1 MTVAEREHA
10 DRPEVVAESPQAAP
24 APAGAPPVELLLR
37 LQRGAGNQAVARM
50 LLQRQEAAAEAD
62 PNPFENEVDEDEEGA
77 EEEAEAELGPEDM
90 LEAPAVEEGET
101 SEEGA
106 GARTGEEDAVPAP
119 PAGNVLARTVMLQDP
134 AASGGWRAMTRAQ
147 REAFVRRRFRGR
159 RRRLAYR
166 ILADMAATSNPLN
179 YDTEDE
185 LYDELLKRVT
195 SSVLMQESQ
204 DGARRT
210 TGEGVAYSV
219 RAFGYPFSGGALYY
233 GPRVNYAAK
242 DYWTPGPP
250 DGYTRRSDRTKQ
262 RQVRGLPRR
271 RRHEVYGD
279 QPPGYRFTLTAVG
292 HADFFSAITKLFIPQ
307 SPYKQSLIHCD
318 YLLSLVQLR
327 SFAATLGKAEFNRRA
342 AAHPASSLTLT
353 ALLFSELEFSP
364 GSGATPG
371 PLASLQRVEPAN
383 EADFVIGDHVY
394 FFNHQAYDL
403 INERKGNAW
412 RLENTILIDRRGGT
426 DMFLGHGSGR
436 KTSAQLRAKLATE
449 YNDVADMAI
458 ALTRRADR
466 GDQAAEDALRDEF
479 PRVVKDGGQWR
490 VRGTAWTVPV
500 DIELRRI
507 RGDEVVGPHN
517 PADPTRLY
525 PVRRPIES
533 A

>member
-1 MTVAEREHA
+1 MAIAERERS
-10 DRPEVVAESPQAAP
+10 DRHWPIPEPPQATP
-24 APAGAPPVELLLR
+24 AAGAPPVELLLR

-50 LLQRQEAAAEAD
+50 LLQRQEAATAAEAD
-62 PNPFENEVDEDEEGA
+62 PNPFENEVDEEEA
-77 EEEAEAELGPEDM
+77 PEEEAVEEELGPEDM
-90 LEAPAVEEGET
+90 LEAPAVDEGET
-101 SEEGA
+101 PEG
-106 GARTGEEDAVPAP
+106 GARTAEETAEPAPP
-119 PAGNVLARTVMLQDP
+119 PAGNVLARAVMLQDA

-185 LYDELLKRVT
+185 LYDEVLKRVT

-210 TGEGVAYSV
+210 TRDGVEYTV
-219 RAFGYPFSGGALYY
+219 RAFGYPFSGGALFY

-250 DGYTRRSDRTKQ
+250 DAYARRSDRTQQ
-262 RQVRGLPRR
+262 RRVRGLPRR
-271 RRHEVYGD
+271 RRHEVFGD
-279 QPPGYRFTLTAVG
+279 QPPGYRFTLTPAG
-292 HADFFSAITKLFIPQ
+292 HADFFSAVTKLFIPQ
-307 SPYKQSLIHCD
+307 SPHKQSLIHCD

-327 SFAATLGKAEFNRRA
+327 SFAATLGKPEFNRRA
-342 AAHPASSLTLT
+342 AAYPAASLTLT
-353 ALLFSELEFSP
+353 ALLFSQLEFSP
-364 GSGATPG
+364 SSGGTPG
-371 PLASLQRVEPAN
+371 PLASLQRVQPAS

-426 DMFLGHGSGR
+426 DLFLGHGSGR
-436 KTSAQLRAKLATE
+436 KTAAQLRAKLATE

-458 ALTRRADR
+458 QLTRRADR
-466 GDQAAEDALRDEF
+466 GEQAAQDALRDEF
-479 PRVVKDGGQWR
+479 PRVVKDAGRWR
-490 VRGTAWTVPV
+490 VRGTAWRVPV

-507 RGDEVVGPHN
+507 RGDEVVGPYN
-517 PADPTRLY
+517 PSDPTQLY
-525 PVRRPIES
+525 HVRRPIES
-533 A
+533 V